1 MERMKVSNREGG
13 KGNGPREVFKAVK
26 IWHLLPWQIQVIH
39 MSKPPECATPR
50 VNPDAKEDLGRWLLI
65 NGGTYLV
72 KKKKKNP
79 CIILFNVLIMGT
91 QVMCEMVG
99 TWKICPFLS
108 TLLKWFREA
117 LWIYW
122 QGRNGTPI
130 RWDRAIPQHWQ
141 LPGAVATAKPEGARW
156 GPVPAPRE
164 RESLVGDWPG
174 RRVPFLTVLM
184 SSVSLREGRKHPSLL
199 FPLPSS
205 LVDLHWPKSA
215 WVLRDS
221 GKIETLRVGSGRTN
235 KRRGTRFLT
244 GSLLQKWDHH
254 LCSPATSSFISPT
267 RPNSDF
273 LL

>member
-1 MERMKVSNREGG
+1 MGPGRFLKPWKYGTCYHDRYRSYTCPNPQNVLHQEWIRMQRKTWGDDYLSMEV
-13 KGNGPREVFKAVK
+13 
-26 IWHLLPWQIQVIH
+26 H
-39 MSKPPECATPR
+39 T
-50 VNPDAKEDLGRWLLI
+50 WL
-65 NGGTYLV
+65 
-72 KKKKKNP
+72 KKKKNP

-156 GPVPAPRE
+156 GPVPAHRE